1 MLINDFI
8 QELSQKVG
16 PLYLVTG
23 TETQLISQIRHSFE
37 NLLTPTER
45 DMNFVEFN
53 LEETELTTV
62 LAEAA
67 SLPFMGSYRL
77 IFVTNTYFL
86 SSNQSLGKPQAAFK
100 ELEKYLKHPQPTTV
114 LVFFAPYEKLDQRKK
129 ITKLFLKHCQVVS
142 AQKLTA
148 QQLTIR
154 LQQDVQEQHGQITK
168 TALEQLILRTNS
180 DYSLA
185 SNELQKLLLYQPGQ
199 PITEGTV
206 QQLVPQT
213 LDDNVFDLMTA
224 ILKGDLKQAE
234 SDYHQLLLLKSE
246 VVGITALAQAQLRL
260 LLQVKLLQQKGMAV
274 GKLSGYLQVHPYRIK
289 LAVQRSQQ
297 YSVAELKKALRD
309 LITIDYRMKSGQGD
323 KEQLFELFMIQF
335 IQTKKSA

>member
-1 MLINDFI
+1 M
-8 QELSQKVG
+8 
-16 PLYLVTG
+16 
-23 TETQLISQIRHSFE
+23 
-37 NLLTPTER
+37 
-45 DMNFVEFN
+45 
-53 LEETELTTV
+53 
-62 LAEAA
+62 
-67 SLPFMGSYRL
+67 
-77 IFVTNTYFL
+77 
-86 SSNQSLGKPQAAFK
+86 
-100 ELEKYLKHPQPTTV
+100 
-114 LVFFAPYEKLDQRKK
+114 
-129 ITKLFLKHCQVVS
+129 
-142 AQKLTA
+142 
-148 QQLTIR
+148 
-154 LQQDVQEQHGQITK
+154 
-168 TALEQLILRTNS
+168 
-180 DYSLA
+180 
-185 SNELQKLLLYQPGQ
+185 
-199 PITEGTV
+199 
-206 QQLVPQT
+206 PQT

>member
-114 LVFFAPYEKLDQRKK
+114 LVFLHLMKNWINEK
-129 ITKLFLKHCQVVS
+129 
-142 AQKLTA
+142 
-148 QQLTIR
+148 
-154 LQQDVQEQHGQITK
+154 
-168 TALEQLILRTNS
+168 N
-180 DYSLA
+180 Y
-185 SNELQKLLLYQPGQ
+185 
-199 PITEGTV
+199 
-206 QQLVPQT
+206 
-213 LDDNVFDLMTA
+213 
-224 ILKGDLKQAE
+224 
-234 SDYHQLLLLKSE
+234 
-246 VVGITALAQAQLRL
+246 
-260 LLQVKLLQQKGMAV
+260 
-274 GKLSGYLQVHPYRIK
+274 
-289 LAVQRSQQ
+289 
-297 YSVAELKKALRD
+297 
-309 LITIDYRMKSGQGD
+309 
-323 KEQLFELFMIQF
+323 
-335 IQTKKSA
+335 